1 MTDVVAPV
9 FQAYDVP
16 PAAVN
21 VADEPAHTDPSLEM
35 PDVSVTA
42 MEPVGSVFTVTVE
55 VAVAVQPMLFVTVTV
70 YVVVE
75 PGVSVI
81 AAVVVPVFHIYETP
95 PEPVNV
101 ADAPVQILPSLF
113 VVPDVSATVI
123 PEDGGGGTVMVVV
136 AVPVHPVTSVAVTV
150 YVVVALGDTMIDAAV
165 APVLHE

>member
-16 PAAVN
+16 PEAVN
-21 VADEPAHTDPSLEM
+21 VADDPAPHTDPSLEM

-81 AAVVVPVFHIYETP
+81 AAVVVPVFHI
-95 PEPVNV
+95 
-101 ADAPVQILPSLF
+101 
-113 VVPDVSATVI
+113 
-123 PEDGGGGTVMVVV
+123 
-136 AVPVHPVTSVAVTV
+136 
-150 YVVVALGDTMIDAAV
+150 
-165 APVLHE
+165 